1 MKANGHIHDLIR
13 KLTGPRPALAAGAW
27 LFGAVVFSLAGTTVM
42 AAGDGGSVK
51 PASPPAIIEVE
62 LDDGKLSLR
71 AANAPIDEVIAA
83 IGALAG
89 FETIVLGKPERRI
102 DRTITGVPWG
112 VAVRQLL
119 KGVSNSMRFTDGAGS
134 RLTQVTL
141 YGRVH
146 GTADRGFAD
155 SEHQVV
161 ESRSLDS
168 ERSDELDGL
177 GERAAAG
184 DGEAIMRL
192 AELLRN
198 DTDPAVRGRVVALLG
213 EIGDGAAVT
222 VLQGAAQ
229 DDDQQVRIRSIR
241 GLAAIRND
249 QSTQILADLLFNHP
263 DLRTRLLAA
272 WALGQQATGLARSYL
287 ESARGEVDPTLQQAI
302 ERALEAAPGAA
313 EP

>member
-1 MKANGHIHDLIR
+1 MTTYSRVGHG
-13 KLTGPRPALAAGAW
+13 TYGSA
-27 LFGAVVFSLAGTTVM
+27 FSWNE
-42 AAGDGGSVK
+42 SV
-51 PASPPAIIEVE
+51 
-62 LDDGKLSLR
+62 GR
-71 AANAPIDEVIAA
+71 
-83 IGALAG
+83 
-89 FETIVLGKPERRI
+89 
-102 DRTITGVPWG
+102 VPWG

-119 KGVSNSMRFTDGAGS
+119 KGVSNTMRFADGAAS

-146 GTADRGFAD
+146 EAAERESA
-155 SEHQVV
+155 EPELQVV
-161 ESRSLDS
+161 ESRSLDA

-184 DGEAIMRL
+184 DGEAVMHL

-213 EIGDGAAVT
+213 DIGDGAAVAA
-222 VLQGAAQ
+222 LQGAAQ

-249 QSTQILADLLFNHP
+249 QSTQILADLLFNHT
-263 DLRTRLLAA
+263 DSRTRLLAA

-287 ESARGEVDPTLQQAI
+287 ESARGEADPTLQQAI